1 MTELPDPHCD
11 GTDGVGGFEMLMP
24 FVTVASKGGPH
35 HDRSYAAG
43 WEMGAL
49 DAQLEHARTL
59 VLEKV
64 IHASNAPQADLIA
77 MRHGYRAEVEPTG
90 TNGWSMLRLTRTG
103 VD

>member
-1 MTELPDPHCD
+1 MTELPAPHPD
-11 GTDGVGGFEMLMP
+11 GKDEASGFQMLMP

-35 HDRSYAAG
+35 DDQSYAAG

-49 DAQLEHARTL
+49 DSQLEHARAL

-77 MRHGYRAEVEPTG
+77 MRHGYRAAIEPTG
-90 TNGWSMLRLTRTG
+90 TTGWSMLRLTRTG